1 VLLGTDLY
9 DWLLFFHILGVALW
23 LGGLV
28 VISVLGTLVLRS
40 RDVTLVERFTGSLR
54 LVGPMVL
61 APALL
66 AVLGFGVWLVIR
78 SDAWDFGQ
86 AWVIAG
92 LSLFA
97 ATFLIGIGFQARAA
111 PNAQRAAAWNDQDGA
126 LRYLRRWI
134 RGTWM
139 IAILL
144 VIAAWDMVAKP
155 GL

>member
-111 PNAQRAAAWNDQDGA
+111 PNAQRAAAWNDQDEA